1 MSQTSEVASP
11 KKILIVRLGAM
22 GDVLHA
28 LPAAMYLKSVFPKTQ
43 IGWVVEKRWSAL
55 LEWRFHQHAFPDV
68 VHKVDTRGW
77 RKNLWASS
85 GEIVASVRELRGEKY
100 DVAVDFQGAMK
111 SAMIALLSGAPR
123 RFGFANPWEKAASL
137 FYTNPVRAKSAHVV
151 KQNRELAAEVAGD
164 FSVEDVS
171 GSFFAWAPSDPAI
184 HEWLT
189 AELLRLRL
197 QDGFIILNP
206 GAGWGAKQWP
216 VERYAELARE
226 LGAYGVRSL
235 INHGPG
241 EEELAAHV
249 EKNSDGH
256 AVAASFTIS
265 QLMSI
270 TRKAS
275 LFVGGD
281 TGPMHLAA
289 LLNVP
294 VVALFGPTDPARN
307 GPYGTKNIVLR
318 DAASVTS
325 HKRVRET
332 EAGLRNITVPQ
343 VLEAVYRLLGT
354 IQQEV
359 RA

>member
-1 MSQTSEVASP
+1 VSQTSELASP

-28 LPAAMYLKSVFPKTQ
+28 LPAAMYLKSVFPNAQ
-43 IGWVVEKRWSAL
+43 IGWAVEKRWSPL
-55 LEWRFHQHAFPDV
+55 LEWRFHEHAFPDV

-85 GEIVASVRELRGEKY
+85 GEIAASVRELRGEKY

-137 FYTNPVRAKSAHVV
+137 FYTNPVRTRSKHVV
-151 KQNRELAAEVAGD
+151 KQNRELAAEIAGD
-164 FSVEDVS
+164 LSAENIS
-171 GSFFAWAPSDPAI
+171 GNFFQWSPSDPAI
-184 HEWLT
+184 HEWLN
-189 AELLRLRL
+189 AEIVRLRL
-197 QDGFIILNP
+197 QEGFIILNP

-226 LGAYGVRSL
+226 LGACGVRSL

-241 EEELAAHV
+241 EEELAATV

-256 AVAASFTIS
+256 AIAASFTIT
-265 QLMSI
+265 QLMAI
-270 TRKAS
+270 TRKTS
-275 LFVGGD
+275 LFIGGD

-307 GPYGTKNIVLR
+307 GPYGTKSIVLR
-318 DAASVTS
+318 DPASITS
-325 HKRVRET
+325 HKRARET
-332 EAGLRNITVPQ
+332 DAGLRNLTVPQ
-343 VLEAVYRLLGT
+343 VLEAVYQLLGT
-354 IQQEV
+354 RQQGV

>member
-1 MSQTSEVASP
+1 MSATSELASP

-28 LPAAMYLKSVFPKTQ
+28 LPAAMYLKSMFSEIQV
-43 IGWVVEKRWSAL
+43 GWVVEKRWSPL

-77 RKNLWASS
+77 RKNLWASR
-85 GEIVASVRELRGEKY
+85 GEIATALRELRGENY
-100 DVAVDFQGAMK
+100 DIAVDFQGAMK
-111 SAMIALLSGAPR
+111 SAVIALMSGAKR

-137 FYTNPVRAKSAHVV
+137 FYTNPVRITSVHVV
-151 KQNRELAAEVAGD
+151 KQNRELAAELVGNPSAEN
-164 FSVEDVS
+164 VT
-171 GSFFAWAPSDPAI
+171 GSFFQWAPSDPMMQQ
-184 HEWLT
+184 WLT
-189 AELLRLRL
+189 SEILRLRL
-197 QDGFIILNP
+197 QGGFVILNP
-206 GAGWGAKQWP
+206 GAGWGSKQWP

-235 INHGPG
+235 VNHGPG

-249 EKNSDGH
+249 ERNSDGH
-256 AVAASFTIS
+256 AVAASFNIS
-265 QLMSI
+265 QLMAI

-307 GPYGTKNIVLR
+307 GPYGTKSVVLR
-318 DAASVTS
+318 DASSVTS
-325 HKRVRET
+325 HKRIRET

-343 VLEAVYRLLGT
+343 VLEAVYQLLGT
-354 IQQEV
+354 KQQGV

>member
-1 MSQTSEVASP
+1 VSETSEIAIP
-11 KKILIVRLGAM
+11 NKILIVRLGAM

-28 LPAAMYLKSVFPKTQ
+28 LPAAMYLKSAFPNAQ
-43 IGWVVEKRWSAL
+43 IGWVVEKRWSPL

-85 GEIVASVRELRGEKY
+85 GEIARSVRELRGEKY
-100 DVAVDFQGAMK
+100 DVAIDFQGAMK
-111 SAMIALLSGAPR
+111 SAMIALLGGAPR

-137 FYTNPVRAKSAHVV
+137 FYTNPVRTRSAHVV
-151 KQNRELAAEVAGD
+151 KQNRELAAELAGD
-164 FSVEDVS
+164 LSAENVT
-171 GSFFAWAPSDPAI
+171 GSFFQWSPSDPSV
-184 HEWLT
+184 HEWLN
-189 AELLRLRL
+189 AEIMRLRL
-197 QDGFIILNP
+197 QGGFIILNP

-216 VERYAELARE
+216 VEHYAELARE

-249 EKNSDGH
+249 EQNSDGH

-265 QLMSI
+265 QLMAI

-275 LFVGGD
+275 LFIGGD

-307 GPYGTKNIVLR
+307 GPYATKSIVLR
-318 DAASVTS
+318 DPSSTTS

-332 EAGLRNITVPQ
+332 DAGLRNITVAQ
-343 VLEAVYRLLGT
+343 VLKAVRELVGAKP
-354 IQQEV
+354 EGV

>member
-1 MSQTSEVASP
+1 MNAASGVASP

-22 GDVLHA
+22 GDVIHA
-28 LPAAMYLKSVFPKTQ
+28 LPAAMYLKSIFPKAQ
-43 IGWVVEKRWSAL
+43 FGWVVEQRWSAL
-55 LEWRFHQHAFPDV
+55 LKWRFHQHPFPDV

-77 RKNLWASS
+77 RKNLWGSS
-85 GEIVASVRELRGEKY
+85 GDIAASLRELRGEKY

-111 SAMIALLSGAPR
+111 SAFIALLSGASR
-123 RFGFANPWEKAASL
+123 RFGFADPWEKAASL
-137 FYTNPVRAKSAHVV
+137 FYTNPVRTRSTHVV
-151 KQNRELAAEVAGD
+151 QQNRDLAAEVAGHL
-164 FSVEDVS
+164 STEDVS
-171 GSFFAWAPSDPAI
+171 GNLFAWAPEDPTI
-184 HEWLT
+184 HEWLS
-189 AELLRLRL
+189 AEILRLRL
-197 QDGFIILNP
+197 QGGFVILNP

-226 LGAYGVRSL
+226 LGNHGMRSL

-249 EKNSDGH
+249 EQNSNGH
-256 AVAASFTIS
+256 AAAANFNIS
-265 QLMSI
+265 QLMAI

-294 VVALFGPTDPARN
+294 VVALFGPTYPGRN
-307 GPYGTKNIVLR
+307 GPYGTRSIVLR
-318 DAASVTS
+318 DPASVTS
-325 HKRVRET
+325 HKRISET
-332 EAGLRNITVPQ
+332 DAGLRNISVPQ
-343 VLEAVYRLLGT
+343 VLEAVYELLGT
-354 IQQEV
+354 NRNEV